1 MLYALSVRSQKKEY
15 KILPKDYYKL
25 FKFLTLVPL
34 TEYHPNTTMLILL
47 VTLTVF
53 ITSGLIFLVKLGTS
67 RK

>member
-1 MLYALSVRSQKKEY
+1 MHLSRWLTKK
-15 KILPKDYYKL
+15 K
-25 FKFLTLVPL
+25 
-34 TEYHPNTTMLILL
+34 NTPIVMLILL